1 MFSSLNYLLLKWN
14 YISKESLKIHFKV
27 ISIQRNLL
35 VWDLTCLLGWC
46 VPVSKPVDPEGNVFW
61 IFNVWLHFQARYQMS
76 WSGSLGSVETYTGPA
91 FQILESFRVIYGYP
105 GPWQLE
111 SGLTGSTEP
120 LYKQL
125 LSLAHSLLH
134 SLGSRVTDG
143 ASEDG
148 GSPSRQSTYKAGIST
163 SRGRSLRLLYKIFM
177 IITILPWSN

>member
-1 MFSSLNYLLLKWN
+1 MFSSLNDLLLKWN
-14 YISKESLKIHFKV
+14 YISNESLK
-27 ISIQRNLL
+27 SSLQGNLDPSEPL
-35 VWDLTCLLGWC
+35 RVGSNLPAGCC
-46 VPVSKPVDPEGNVFW
+46 VPVSKPVDQGNVFW
-61 IFNVWLHFQARYQMS
+61 MFNVWRHFQARYQMI
-76 WSGSLGSVETYTGPA
+76 WSGSLGSVETSTGPA
-91 FQILESFRVIYGYP
+91 FQILEPFRVIYGYP

-163 SRGRSLRLLYKIFM
+163 SRGRSLRPLYKIFM

>member
-1 MFSSLNYLLLKWN
+1 M
-14 YISKESLKIHFKV
+14 
-27 ISIQRNLL
+27 
-35 VWDLTCLLGWC
+35 
-46 VPVSKPVDPEGNVFW
+46 
-61 IFNVWLHFQARYQMS
+61 
-76 WSGSLGSVETYTGPA
+76 ETFTGPA
-91 FQILESFRVIYGYP
+91 FQILEPFRVIYGYP
-105 GPWQLE
+105 GLWQLE

-125 LSLAHSLLH
+125 LSLAYSLLH

-163 SRGRSLRLLYKIFM
+163 SRGRSLRPLYKIFM